1 MLEGGMVLQ
10 VVVLTCIWRGQEELL
25 GGRPRSVAV
34 TTRLYSPLSDWLRG
48 EEERRSP
55 VLGSKVKR
63 SALGPGGVTRSEVKG
78 SSRIRPIVPSFP
90 KPYVDPILYTSYALY
105 IHRGNIDWFA

>member
-1 MLEGGMVLQ
+1 MVLQ

-48 EEERRSP
+48 VEERRSP

-63 SALGPGGVTRSEVKG
+63 SALGPGGSRGQRSRGHLQFGQVLPH
-78 SSRIRPIVPSFP
+78 SL
-90 KPYVDPILYTSYALY
+90 ILM
-105 IHRGNIDWFA
+105 